1 MIWPD
6 LSHLVFGPRCRPD
19 KSVLTD
25 TRNRG
30 FNIQVEATRSSA
42 SVDGRLALE
51 WGHLEVCPCRLP
63 KTNPARVRVIMDPV
77 KGVRT
82 PAKVSV
88 YWIKGAA
95 ARHRGEREAVPTVE
109 DARGARGVPATRG
122 SGAVRRR

>member
-1 MIWPD
+1 M
-6 LSHLVFGPRCRPD
+6 
-19 KSVLTD
+19 
-25 TRNRG
+25 
-30 FNIQVEATRSSA
+30 
-42 SVDGRLALE
+42 
-51 WGHLEVCPCRLP
+51 CPCRRP

-109 DARGARGVPATRG
+109 DTREREASQPLEAVVLFDGGDPGPECDSAATGRLDRQVQALPDADSAGGGGGERVHVSATDRREPARTG
-122 SGAVRRR
+122 

>member
-1 MIWPD
+1 M
-6 LSHLVFGPRCRPD
+6 
-19 KSVLTD
+19 
-25 TRNRG
+25 
-30 FNIQVEATRSSA
+30 
-42 SVDGRLALE
+42 
-51 WGHLEVCPCRLP
+51 CPCRLP

-109 DARGARGVPATRG
+109 DTREREASQPLEAVVRFDGGDQGLNAIARLP
-122 SGAVRRR
+122 SGWIVRCRRLVAWGR